1 MNSSRTTTIGIFL
14 ILLVFFGWMMF
25 NQPAPT
31 PPKPAAKSATTVTD
45 STKTAA
51 TPSAATIAPPPAT
64 SAVIKADSAIPEVS
78 KKIQT
83 PLLTGTISSKGGTI
97 SSWVMQ
103 HYLTWDKK
111 PLDLIDQSA
120 NGKHGDAQL
129 RFVAADGKTVSTANL
144 NFTFDSDAPVS
155 LKAGDTT
162 KVTLKAVIDSSAY
175 ITKTFTLT
183 GDDYIVGI
191 EYHLFGMQS
200 KLTGYRYSLETINN
214 LPYAEEHA
222 DIESQSARA
231 FIHTAGGTEE
241 IDVTDPNEP
250 LRKSINGTATYLANR
265 TKYFVQSLMPV
276 SPQLESSEVN
286 GTARALPDGKHIE
299 TYTLTATIPIG
310 NANNDTIRANY
321 YLGPLEYSRVST
333 LQPPLD
339 NTMDFGWS
347 FLVRPISIYLL
358 YPIFMFLHGFISN
371 WGLVIIFFS
380 IIAKLLTYPLS
391 IGQMKSMRKMQTV
404 MPEVNKIKEQYK
416 DDPKKLQEETFKIYR
431 MYGVNPAGGCLPL
444 LLQMPILFALYSVL
458 VNVIELRQ
466 APFMLWITDLSVPD
480 KLIDFGATSIPLLG
494 NHISGLTILMVITMV
509 IQSLTT
515 VTDERQKKMAYIMPV
530 LFMFLFNGLPA
541 GVGLYYFMFNVF
553 GIAQQLYNKKFLPP
567 LDLEQMKEDA
577 KNKKSGGFM
586 AKMQDMEKNAREARQ
601 KQSGGQLPPPKKS
614 KKK

>member
-25 NQPAPT
+25 NQPKPQ
-31 PPKPAAKSATTVTD
+31 PPKPAAKPAATATDSAKPAETPSATTV
-45 STKTAA
+45 
-51 TPSAATIAPPPAT
+51 APAPAT
-64 SAVIKADSAIPEVS
+64 SAVIKADSAIAETS
-78 KKIQT
+78 KKIET
-83 PLLTGTISSKGGTI
+83 PLVTGTISSKGGTI

-111 PLDLIDQSA
+111 PLDLVDQSA

-144 NFTFDSDAPVS
+144 NFAFDSDAPLS
-155 LKAGDTT
+155 LKSGDTT
-162 KVTLKAVIDSSAY
+162 KVTLKAQIDSSAY
-175 ITKTFTLT
+175 ITKTFTFT
-183 GDDYIVGI
+183 GNNYTVGI
-191 EYHLFGMQS
+191 EYHLVGMQS

-214 LPYAEEHA
+214 LPYMEEHA
-222 DIESQSARA
+222 DLESQSARA

-241 IDVTDPNEP
+241 VDVTDPKEP
-250 LRKSINGTATYLANR
+250 KRKTINGEAEYIASR
-265 TKYFVQSLMPV
+265 IKYFVQALMPI
-276 SPQLESSEVN
+276 SPRLESSEVN
-286 GTARALPDGKHIE
+286 GVAIALVGGHHYE
-299 TYTLTATIPIG
+299 AYSLSATMPIG

-321 YLGPLEYSRVST
+321 YLGPLEYSRVSE

-339 NTMDFGWS
+339 NTMDFGWK

-358 YPIFMFLHGFISN
+358 YPIFMFLHGFIAN

-416 DDPKKLQEETFKIYR
+416 DDPKKLQEETFKVYR

-444 LLQMPILFALYSVL
+444 LLQMPILFALYAVL
-458 VNVIELRQ
+458 QNVIELRQ
-466 APFMLWITDLSVPD
+466 APFMLWIHDLSVPD
-480 KLIDFGATSIPLLG
+480 RLIDFGSTAIPLLG

-530 LFMFLFNGLPA
+530 LFMFLFNNLPA

-553 GIAQQLYNKKFLPP
+553 GIAQQFYNKKFLPP

>member
-14 ILLVFFGWMMF
+14 ILLVFFGWMIF
-25 NQPAPT
+25 NQPAPQ
-31 PPKPAAKSATTVTD
+31 PPKPAAKHTATSTD
-45 STKTAA
+45 STKPA
-51 TPSAATIAPPPAT
+51 TTPTPATIAPAPAT
-64 SAVIKADSAIPEVS
+64 SAVIKADSAVTETS
-78 KKIQT
+78 RKIET

-97 SSWVMQ
+97 SSWVMK

-111 PLDLIDQSA
+111 PLDLVDQTT

-129 RFVAADGKTVSTANL
+129 RFVAADGKTVSTASL
-144 NFTFDSDAPVS
+144 NFALDTNTPIT
-155 LKAGDTT
+155 LKEGDTT
-162 KVTLKAVIDSSAY
+162 KVTLKATIDSSAY
-175 ITKTFTLT
+175 ITKTFTFT
-183 GDDYIVGI
+183 GDDYTVGI

-214 LPYAEEHA
+214 MPYAEEHA

-250 LRKSINGTATYLANR
+250 LRKSINGTAIYLANR

-286 GTARALPDGKHIE
+286 GYAKSLANGKIVE
-299 TYTLTATIPIG
+299 SYTLTATIPIG

-321 YLGPLEYSRVST
+321 YLGPLEYSRVSE

-339 NTMDFGWS
+339 KTMDFGWS

-358 YPIFMFLHGFISN
+358 YPIFMFLHGFIAN

-416 DDPKKLQEETFKIYR
+416 DDPKKLQEETFKVYR

-444 LLQMPILFALYSVL
+444 LLQMPILFALYAVL
-458 VNVIELRQ
+458 QNVIELRQ

-480 KLIDFGATSIPLLG
+480 RLIDFGSTAIPLLG

-515 VTDERQKKMAYIMPV
+515 VTDERQRKMAYIMPI
-530 LFMFLFNGLPA
+530 LFMFLFNNLPA

-553 GIAQQLYNKKFLPP
+553 GIAQQFYNKKFLPP
-567 LDLEQMKEDA
+567 LDLEKMKEDA

>member
-25 NQPAPT
+25 NQPEPQ
-31 PPKPAAKSATTVTD
+31 PPKPAAKQTAATD
-45 STKTAA
+45 STKPAA
-51 TPSAATIAPPPAT
+51 TPSATTIAPAPAA
-64 SAVIKADSAIPEVS
+64 SAVIKADSAIAEAS
-78 KKIQT
+78 KKIET
-83 PLLTGTISSKGGTI
+83 PLVTGTISSKGGTI
-97 SSWVMQ
+97 SSWVMKN
-103 HYLTWDKK
+103 YLTWDKK
-111 PLDLIDQSA
+111 PLDLVDQSA

-144 NFTFDSDAPVS
+144 NFAFDSDAPIS
-155 LKAGDTT
+155 LKSGDTT

-175 ITKTFTLT
+175 ITKTFTFT

-231 FIHTAGGTEE
+231 YIHTAGGTEE
-241 IDVTDPNEP
+241 IDATDPNEP
-250 LRKSINGTATYLANR
+250 LRKSINGSALYLANR

-286 GTARALPDGKHIE
+286 GTARLLPDGKHIE
-299 TYTLTATIPIG
+299 IYTLTATIPIG

-321 YLGPLEYSRVST
+321 YLGPLEYNRVST
-333 LQPPLD
+333 LKPSLD
-339 NTMDFGWS
+339 GIMDFGWS

-358 YPIFMFLHGFISN
+358 YPIFMFLHGFIAN

-404 MPEVNKIKEQYK
+404 MPEVAKIKEQYK

-494 NHISGLTILMVITMV
+494 SHISGLTILMVITMV

-567 LDLEQMKEDA
+567 LDLEQMKNDS
-577 KNKKSGGFM
+577 KNKKGFM
-586 AKMQDMEKNAREARQ
+586 SKMQDMEKNAREARQ
-601 KQSGGQLPPPKKS
+601 KQSSGQLPPPKKG

>member
-25 NQPAPT
+25 NQPEPQ
-31 PPKPAAKSATTVTD
+31 PPKPAAKQTAATD
-45 STKTAA
+45 STKPAT
-51 TPSAATIAPPPAT
+51 TPSATTIAPAPAA
-64 SAVIKADSAIPEVS
+64 SAVVKADSAIAEAS
-78 KKIQT
+78 KKIET
-83 PLLTGTISSKGGTI
+83 PLVTGTISSKGGTI
-97 SSWVMQ
+97 SSWVMKN
-103 HYLTWDKK
+103 YLTWDKK
-111 PLDLIDQSA
+111 PLDLVDQSA

-129 RFVAADGKTVSTANL
+129 RFVASDGKTVSTANL
-144 NFTFDSDAPVS
+144 NFALDNNAPVT
-155 LKAGDTT
+155 LKEGDTT
-162 KVTLKAVIDSSAY
+162 KVTLKATIDSSAY
-175 ITKTFTLT
+175 ITKTFTFT

-231 FIHTAGGTEE
+231 YIHTAGGTEE
-241 IDVTDPNEP
+241 IDATDPNEP
-250 LRKSINGTATYLANR
+250 LRKSINGTALYLANR

-286 GTARALPDGKHIE
+286 GSAKALADGKTVE
-299 TYTLTATIPIG
+299 TYSLTATMPIG

-321 YLGPLEYSRVST
+321 YLGPLEYNRVST
-333 LQPPLD
+333 LKPSLD
-339 NTMDFGWS
+339 GIMDFGWS

-358 YPIFMFLHGFISN
+358 YPIFMFLHGFIAN

-404 MPEVNKIKEQYK
+404 MPEVAKIKEQYK

-494 NHISGLTILMVITMV
+494 SHISGLTILMVITMV

-515 VTDERQKKMAYIMPV
+515 VTDERQRKMAYIMPV

-567 LDLEQMKEDA
+567 LDLEQMKNDS
-577 KNKKSGGFM
+577 KNKKGFM
-586 AKMQDMEKNAREARQ
+586 SKMQDMEKNAREARQ
-601 KQSGGQLPPPKKS
+601 KQSSGQLPPPKKG